1 MDLIGKDWKI
11 SQVLGRYP
19 DLLEVLVGLSPA
31 FEKLRNP
38 VLRKVQARLVTV
50 EQAARIAGM
59 DPDDLVRRLNAS
71 TGLTP
76 GDFPRSPSSHPG
88 GGGEAQS
95 LPPPPWVSELE
106 GRQVEELDVRP
117 ILQAGGEPFSR
128 IMQLA
133 SRIEVGAA
141 FRLIANFEPVPLY
154 EALAPKGFDH
164 WTRRVAE
171 DRWEVLFYRASR
183 PGASALERPWEP
195 DWDEVDAV
203 VNIDVSELVPPEPMV
218 KILRAL
224 EELPP
229 GSTLRVHHHRRPMF
243 LYPRL
248 DELGYPHR
256 TRELESGQVEILIH
270 KPAGGEA

>member
-19 DLLEVLVGLSPA
+19 NLLEVLVELSPA

-38 VLRKVQARLVTV
+38 VLRKVQSRLVTV

-71 TGLTP
+71 AGLTP
-76 GDFPRSPSSHPG
+76 GDFPRSPSSHPIE
-88 GGGEAQS
+88 GGEAES
-95 LPPPPWVSELE
+95 SPPPPWVSKLE
-106 GRQVEELDVRP
+106 GRQIEELDVRP

-133 SRIEVGAA
+133 SKVEVEGG
-141 FRLIANFEPVPLY
+141 FKLIANFEPVPLY
-154 EALAPKGFDH
+154 GALAPKGFDH
-164 WTRRVAE
+164 WTRKVAD
-171 DRWEVLFYRASR
+171 DRWEVLFYRSGTTKS
-183 PGASALERPWEP
+183 PSVEGSWEP
-195 DWDEVDAV
+195 DWEEVDAV

-256 TRELESGQVEILIH
+256 TREIESGRVEILIH
-270 KPAGGEA
+270 KPAGGGV